1 MQENRIKRQ
10 DAKINALFRL
20 ADNLVILA
28 ILFGIGFFLSDEQY
42 INNSWL
48 FLLLILFYNY
58 FADSQHVYR
67 TWRGGS
73 ISEEVFSIIISW
85 FAAQFFVLLINVLF
99 VKDDSFSQFFWV
111 ACVLLVPAAVAL
123 VHLLVRLTLGFMRA
137 KGINTRRVAIYGA
150 TPLGKNL
157 ADAFDE
163 MPWSGF
169 RFLGFFDDR
178 KEFDEERRSEL
189 DLLGGAKDLFQ
200 ACRTGEVERVYITLS
215 MAAEV
220 RTKYII
226 EELADTT
233 VSVYVVPDMFT
244 FDLLQ
249 SKIEDYRGIPAVS
262 IYDTP
267 FSGVDSFIKRVEDI
281 VLSVVI
287 LFLISIPMLIIA
299 IGVKRSSPGP
309 VFFKQNR
316 YGRGGEKIVVWK
328 FRSMTVM
335 ENSDKVIQATK
346 NDVRITPF
354 GAFIR
359 RTSLDE
365 LPQFINVL
373 QGTMS
378 IVGPRPHAISHNEEY
393 RKLIPGYMLR
403 HKIKPGITGLAQVK
417 GFRGETETLD
427 KMKKRVHFD
436 LAYIRKW
443 SVFLDLKIVFLT
455 IFNGFVHKNAY

>member
-1 MQENRIKRQ
+1 MQENRIKRH

-20 ADNLVILA
+20 ADNLVILS
-28 ILFGIGFFLSDEQY
+28 ILFGVGFFLSDEQHV
-42 INNSWL
+42 NNSWL

>member
-85 FAAQFFVLLINVLF
+85 FAAQFFVLLIDVLF

-111 ACVLLVPAAVAL
+111 ACVLLVPAAVVL

>member
-1 MQENRIKRQ
+1 
-10 DAKINALFRL
+10 L
-20 ADNLVILA
+20 ADNLVILS
-28 ILFGIGFFLSDEQY
+28 ILFGVGFFLSDEQHV
-42 INNSWL
+42 NNSWL

>member
-1 MQENRIKRQ
+1 MQENRIKRH

-20 ADNLVILA
+20 ADNLVILS
-28 ILFGIGFFLSDEQY
+28 ILFGVGFFLSDEQHV
-42 INNSWL
+42 NNSWL

-111 ACVLLVPAAVAL
+111 ACVLLVPAAVVL

-157 ADAFDE
+157 ADAFYE

-287 LFLISIPMLIIA
+287 LFLISIPMLIVA

>member
-220 RTKYII
+220 RTKCII